1 MAKPPFT
8 KEHPCPGCAST
19 DALGHF
25 GVCPNMGALDYYGN
39 PMPAVP
45 ADLRTQTEVRST
57 SSTGGEKGVKPERHS
72 LIPVEPL
79 NEVDDRYKAP
89 SKTGQDDIMDVSL
102 DDVAEWAKH
111 SIIAI
116 DNASDKYRR
125 GKITLEELQAVIKKS
140 MTGQHD

>member
-19 DALGHF
+19 
-25 GVCPNMGALDYYGN
+25 
-39 PMPAVP
+39 
-45 ADLRTQTEVRST
+45 
-57 SSTGGEKGVKPERHS
+57 
-72 LIPVEPL
+72 
-79 NEVDDRYKAP
+79 
-89 SKTGQDDIMDVSL
+89 DVSL